1 MVEMVVDGVMCQ
13 KMMSLDTAFLFME
26 YVRDEVTPATVLA
39 SLSSHGGTTAATAV
53 NAHSQ
58 QQPQQHGAMSGIGSG
73 SLMTNQAQLQGNQ
86 FLAQM
91 AANMIGTGNSVGAT
105 SMPNTAAMAANNNQY
120 SRTSSN
126 VSGNSFP
133 SNNDAMLAQQQQV
146 MGGSANNSGT
156 LTPQALVS
164 GAGGTGSGLDGLDFF
179 DLDGGNASLAEM
191 DELLSLI
198 RQCP

>member
-1 MVEMVVDGVMCQ
+1 MCQ
-13 KMMSLDTAFLFME
+13 KMISLDTAFLFIE

-39 SLSSHGGTTAATAV
+39 SLSSRGGGTATAATTTAV

-58 QQPQQHGAMSGIGSG
+58 QQQPQLHGAMSGIGSG
-73 SLMTNQAQLQGNQ
+73 SRVPNQAQLQGNQ

-91 AANMIGTGNSVGAT
+91 AANMIGAGNAAGA
-105 SMPNTAAMAANNNQY
+105 MPNAAAMAANNNQY

-126 VSGNSFP
+126 VSGNSL
-133 SNNDAMLAQQQQV
+133 SDGMLAQLQQQQQLT
-146 MGGSANNSGT
+146 GGSNNNSGT
-156 LTPQALVS
+156 ITPQAMVS

-191 DELLSLI
+191 DELLNLI